1 MPFHVFVGYDSRE
14 QAAYDVCVS
23 SLTEHNVGDDR
34 DVVVHKLEH
43 RDLRRRGLFDRPWR
57 IDETGQFWDMRD
69 GRPFSTEFSHS
80 RFLVPTIAR
89 DLGIEAP
96 VLFVDCDFLFLEPV
110 QSLFDQVLATEPF
123 KDGSYPL
130 WVVKHEFSK
139 ADEGVKMDGMVQQ
152 AYFRKLWSSLMI
164 YDLRFPNI
172 RGCFPSRH
180 DANHKSG
187 RDLHGFGNSIVQP
200 LDEDLIG
207 ALDMGWNWIPGH
219 SAPLDNPKAVHWSLG
234 GPWMEGYED
243 TPYANTWRV
252 YHRGALLQQV
262 GLVPSMTKAA

>member
-14 QAAYDVCVS
+14 QAAYDVCVN

-57 IDETGQFWDMRD
+57 IDETGQYWDARD

-89 DLGIEAP
+89 QMGIKAP
-96 VLFVDCDFLFLEPV
+96 VMFVDCDFLFVEPV
-110 QSLFDQVLATEPF
+110 QDLFEQVLATKPLKE
-123 KDGSYPL
+123 GSHPL
-130 WVVKHEFSK
+130 WVVKHQFSK
-139 ADEGVKMDGMVQQ
+139 AEEGVKMDGMVQQ

-164 YDLRFPNI
+164 YDLRFPN
-172 RGCFPSRH
+172 RGWFPSQH
-180 DANHKSG
+180 DANHNSG
-187 RDLHGFGNSIVQP
+187 SALHGFGRSVVQT
-200 LDEDLIG
+200 LDDELIG

-219 SAPLDNPKAVHWSLG
+219 SEPIDKPKAIHWSLG

-243 TPYANTWRV
+243 VPYAVTWRQ
-252 YHRGALLQQV
+252 YHRAALLQQV
-262 GLVPSMTKAA
+262 GLMPKIKAA